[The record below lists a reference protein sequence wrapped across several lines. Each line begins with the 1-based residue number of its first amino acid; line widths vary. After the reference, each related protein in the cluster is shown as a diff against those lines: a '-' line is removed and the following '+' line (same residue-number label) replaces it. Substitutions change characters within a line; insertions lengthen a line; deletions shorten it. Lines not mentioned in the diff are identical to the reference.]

1 MNRPIYLDY
10 AATTPVD
17 PRVAELMIRYLT
29 LEGDFGNAS
38 SQHIYGFA
46 ARDAVENAREKIAA
60 LIGAETSEIIFT
72 SGATEADNLAIK
84 GAAHLYHR
92 KGKHLVTMKTEH
104 KAVLDSC
111 QTLEKTG
118 YSVTYLAP
126 ENNGRLNLDLF
137 RESLR
142 DDTTL
147 VTIMHVNN
155 ETGVMQDLAAIATE
169 TSARGILLH
178 VDAAQSG
185 GKLPL
190 NVQDI
195 PIDMIALSG
204 HKIYGPKGIG
214 ALYLRKKP
222 RVRVEPLIHGG
233 GHEQGMRSGT
243 LPVHLIVGMGEAF
256 AIAAREREQDFAHVS
271 KLNSQFL
278 SALKN
283 KITNLEVNGEH
294 AERSPYILNL
304 RFEGMLADAILK
316 QVPEIA
322 VSTASACQGK
332 GTEGSY
338 VLRAMGLTEQQAKS
352 SIRVSFGRFT
362 TLQDVE
368 RAASAIAKLF

>member
-1 MNRPIYLDY
+1 
-10 AATTPVD
+10 
-17 PRVAELMIRYLT
+17 
-29 LEGDFGNAS
+29 
-38 SQHIYGFA
+38 
-46 ARDAVENAREKIAA
+46 
-60 LIGAETSEIIFT
+60 
-72 SGATEADNLAIK
+72 
-84 GAAHLYHR
+84 
-92 KGKHLVTMKTEH
+92 MKTEH

-256 AIAAREREQDFAHVS
+256 AIAACEREQDFAHVS

-278 SALKN
+278 SALKS
-283 KITNLEVNGEH
+283 KISNLEVNGEH